1 VKPAATFP
9 GGFTLAPSTQEEVDY
24 VEANYR
30 AGERRECEIEK
41 APRTLVT
48 DFESCWTVRA
58 ANGDV
63 VGFFGVLIMPCESCM
78 SETRGF
84 CFMSCENAN
93 RHKLAFVKASRP
105 AFRWMVEQCPSWVN
119 SFLTWPLESYAA
131 SVRWQEKVLKM
142 RRVARV
148 PAPEDGEWYIVM
160 ELTRQEVETWAWN

>member
-1 VKPAATFP
+1 MKPAATFP